1 MTGDLSL
8 LIAFSAGLLSFLSPC
23 VLPLIP
29 SYLAFL
35 LGDYTDQKK
44 KDKNYSILPA
54 LIFILGFTLIFILLG
69 LSATFI
75 GKFLLKNQ
83 VILRKISGVIIII
96 FGLHISGI
104 IKLKW
109 LYYEKKLSITR
120 KSNKYLQSFILGL
133 GIALAWTPC
142 IGPILSSILIVASNS
157 QNLLAGGFLLLIY
170 SAGFALPFLVTALAA
185 KKILPAIKKM
195 NKYLN
200 YINIASG
207 ILIIILGILVFTN
220 NLNFITF

>member
-1 MTGDLSL
+1 MNGNLSFA
-8 LIAFSAGLLSFLSPC
+8 IAFSAGFLSFLSPC

-35 LGDYTDQKK
+35 LGDYSDQKK
-44 KDKNYSILPA
+44 KDKNYSIMPA
-54 LIFILGFTLIFILLG
+54 LIFITGFTVVFILLG
-69 LSATFI
+69 LSATFLGRFFI
-75 GKFLLKNQ
+75 RNQ
-83 VILRKISGVIIII
+83 AIIRKTSGVVIVI

-109 LYYEKKLSITR
+109 LYYEKKLSITQ
-120 KSNKYLQSFILGL
+120 KSNKYLQSFVLGI

-142 IGPILSSILIVASNS
+142 IGPILSSILILAGNS
-157 QNLLAGGFLLLIY
+157 QNLLTGGFLLFIY
-170 SAGFALPFLVTALAA
+170 SFGFALPFLVTAFAA

-200 YINIASG
+200 YINIVSG
-207 ILIIILGILVFTN
+207 ILIIILGILIFTN
-220 NLNFITF
+220 NLSIIGF

>member
-1 MTGDLSL
+1 MNGDLSL

-54 LIFILGFTLIFILLG
+54 IIFILGFTLVFILLG

-75 GKFLLKNQ
+75 GKFLLRNQ
-83 VILRKISGVIIII
+83 AILRKISGVIIII

-109 LYYEKKLSITR
+109 LYYEKKLSITE
-120 KSNKYLQSFILGL
+120 KSNKYLQSFVLGL

-142 IGPILSSILIVASNS
+142 IGPILSSILILAGNS
-157 QNLLAGGFLLLIY
+157 QNIFAGGFLLLIY
-170 SAGFALPFLVTALAA
+170 STGFALPFLITALAA
-185 KKILPAIKKM
+185 KKVLPAIKKM

-200 YINIASG
+200 YINIVSG
-207 ILIIILGILVFTN
+207 ILIIILGLLVYTN

>member
-1 MTGDLSL
+1 MSGDLSL

-44 KDKNYSILPA
+44 KDKSYSILPA
-54 LIFILGFTLIFILLG
+54 IIFILGFTLVFILLG

-75 GKFLLKNQ
+75 GKFLLRNQ
-83 VILRKISGVIIII
+83 AILRKISGVIIII

-109 LYYEKKLSITR
+109 LYYEKKLSITQ
-120 KSNKYLQSFILGL
+120 KSNKYLQSFVLGL

-142 IGPILSSILIVASNS
+142 IGPILSSILILAGNS
-157 QNLLAGGFLLLIY
+157 QNIFAGGFLLLIY
-170 SAGFALPFLVTALAA
+170 STGFALPFLITALAA
-185 KKILPAIKKM
+185 KKVLPAIKKM
-195 NKYLN
+195 NKYLH
-200 YINIASG
+200 YINIVSG
-207 ILIIILGILVFTN
+207 ILIIILGILVYTN

>member
-1 MTGDLSL
+1 MNGDLSL
-8 LIAFSAGLLSFLSPC
+8 FIAFSAGLLSFLSPC

-35 LGDYTDQKK
+35 LGDYTDQKQKNK
-44 KDKNYSILPA
+44 KYSILPA
-54 LIFILGFTLIFILLG
+54 IIFILGFTLVFILLG
-69 LSATFI
+69 LSATFL
-75 GKFLLKNQ
+75 GKFLLRNQ
-83 VILRKISGVIIII
+83 AILRKISGVIIII

-109 LYYEKKLSITR
+109 LYYEKKLSITP
-120 KSNKYLQSFILGL
+120 KSNKYLQSFVLGL

-142 IGPILSSILIVASNS
+142 IGPILSSILILAGNS
-157 QNLLAGGFLLLIY
+157 QNIFAGGFLLLVY
-170 SAGFALPFLVTALAA
+170 STGFALPFLITALAA

-200 YINIASG
+200 YINIVSG
-207 ILIIILGILVFTN
+207 ILIIILGLLVYTN

>member
-1 MTGDLSL
+1 MQGDLSFV
-8 LIAFSAGLLSFLSPC
+8 IAFSAGLLSFLSPC

-44 KDKNYSILPA
+44 KDKKYSILPA
-54 LIFILGFTLIFILLG
+54 LIFILGFTIVFVLLG
-69 LSATFI
+69 LSATFL
-75 GKFLLKNQ
+75 GKFFLRNQ
-83 VILRKISGVIIII
+83 ALLRKISGIIIII

-109 LYYEKKLSITR
+109 LYYEKKLSITP
-120 KSNKYLQSFILGL
+120 KSNKYLQSLILGF

-142 IGPILSSILIVASNS
+142 IGPILSSILILAGNS
-157 QNLLAGGFLLLIY
+157 QNIYAGAFLLFIY
-170 SAGFALPFLVTALAA
+170 AVGFALPFLITALAA

-200 YINIASG
+200 YINIVSG
-207 ILIIILGILVFTN
+207 ILIIILGILIFTN
-220 NLNFITF
+220 NLNFISF